1 MAAVLKGLFRWSLEI
16 TGVSIIW
23 YNYQPY
29 EKQQKLIGVYNFARN
44 SYRFSRCLLALSQDF
59 KQYQL
64 GKMDQQAIQWRAD
77 GQTPRSRLK
86 RTADDSDFLRKSRPS
101 IGPSRLPP
109 PSISWNRMASKASL
123 SRPTSRPSSQIAAV
137 KHST

>member
-44 SYRFSRCLLALSQDF
+44 SYRCSRCLLALSQDF

-64 GKMDQQAIQWRAD
+64 GKMDQQTLAALRQ
-77 GQTPRSRLK
+77 S
-86 RTADDSDFLRKSRPS
+86 TAKKLEQ
-101 IGPSRLPP
+101 LC
-109 PSISWNRMASKASL
+109 
-123 SRPTSRPSSQIAAV
+123 
-137 KHST
+137 